1 MASSVTAASIVNAAN
16 SAASPTGAAFK
27 QLSFYLA
34 KNEVALYPK
43 WNVYDTLFGSIK
55 WEPNMGSV
63 LTGTTPTP
71 SPVLRTTF
79 MPEILTA
86 FPKKDQFTVGERT
99 EDASLGMHRFESNR
113 FRFLSNFESFWR
125 DHLSYAQADIVRQ
138 IQCANNVFIRT
149 LMYYQAPDMYIS
161 GKGLSSQLTHGTATG
176 AGTIAKRSLAQSDI
190 RGIEAASPGGGT
202 LDNVA
207 TVIAAGT
214 HLINKSGGTLF
225 RNDIVTGGAAASTAA
240 VTAGVLTLKEIFKA
254 MLVLQEDIQAPTFDK
269 TYGAPKTSEM
279 VKGKYVLICSTEAW
293 ASLLWDTN
301 LRTGH
306 TTAGETQLAPAN
318 MNLLQDG
325 FAGDLF
331 GKITA
336 KFDPY
341 PMRCDH
347 DGNLVVPQT
356 QDAASGKVVP
366 NPAYNAIG
374 NGTGAGAAG
383 TADADGNASHEIAFL
398 VGADAFKTINVG
410 PPPKEFAGKNMN
422 AKKFYSMKWN
432 GEVTLTDQFLIPTGI
447 TGSEV
452 GGIDGSSGSELNVYG
467 DYLKFIS
474 QAVIGGIAGDARYC
488 LPIIF
493 KRQRTS

>member
-1 MASSVTAASIVNAAN
+1 MASSVTAASVVNAAAD
-16 SAASPTGAAFK
+16 AASPTGGAFK

-71 SPVLRTTF
+71 SPILRTTF
-79 MPEILTA
+79 MPEVLTA
-86 FPKKDQFTVGERT
+86 YPKKDQFTVGERT

-125 DHLSYAQADIVRQ
+125 DHLSYAQSDIIRQ
-138 IQCANNVFIRT
+138 IQCANNTFIRT
-149 LMYYQAPDMYIS
+149 LMYYQAPDSYIS
-161 GKGLSSQLTHGTATG
+161 GVGLSSQATHTAGMNKQALSQAQMRLIENGSDDITGTDVTGTSVSISHGTG
-176 AGTIAKRSLAQSDI
+176 Q
-190 RGIEAASPGGGT
+190 
-202 LDNVA
+202 N
-207 TVIAAGT
+207 
-214 HLINKSGGTLF
+214 H
-225 RNDIVTGGAAASTAA
+225 RND
-240 VTAGVLTLKEIFKA
+240 VTAGGGGAGAAGSRALVLTLKEIFKA
-254 MLVLQEDIQAPTFDK
+254 MLVLQEDIQAPTFDRI
-269 TYGAPKTSEM
+269 YNAPKTSEM

-293 ASLLWDTN
+293 ASLLWDAD
-301 LRTGH
+301 LRQHGTTGK
-306 TTAGETQLAPAN
+306 TQLAPAN
-318 MNLLQDG
+318 MNLLKDG

-341 PMRCDH
+341 PLRFDH
-347 DGNLVVPQT
+347 NGDFVVPQKES
-356 QDAASGKVVP
+356 SGKVVP
-366 NPAYNAIG
+366 NPSYTAIG
-374 NGTGAGAAG
+374 DGGTG
-383 TADADGNASHEIAFL
+383 DADDGSTDDAGNASHEIAFL

-432 GEVTLTDQFLIPTGI
+432 GEVTLTDQFLIPTGS
-447 TGSEV
+447 GSAPLS
-452 GGIDGSSGSELNVYG
+452 DAAGSELNTYG

-488 LPIIF
+488 LPIYF
-493 KRQRTS
+493 KRSRV

>member
-1 MASSVTAASIVNAAN
+1 MASSVTAATVANAAAD
-16 SAASPTGAAFK
+16 AASPTGGAFK

-43 WNVYDTLFGSIK
+43 WNIYDQLFGSIK
-55 WEPNMGSV
+55 WQPNMGSV

-79 MPEILTA
+79 MPEVLTA
-86 FPKKDQFTVGERT
+86 YPKKDQFTVGERT

-125 DHLSYAQADIVRQ
+125 DHLSYAQSDIVRQ
-138 IQCANNVFIRT
+138 IQNANNVFIRS
-149 LMYYQAPDMYIS
+149 LMYYQAPDSYIS
-161 GKGLSSQLTHGTATG
+161 GAGLSSQVAHTSGMSKQSLSQAQMRLVENGADDITGTDITGGSVSISHATG
-176 AGTIAKRSLAQSDI
+176 QNHRNDVTV
-190 RGIEAASPGGGT
+190 GGGG
-202 LDNVA
+202 A
-207 TVIAAGT
+207 GAAG
-214 HLINKSGGTLF
+214 S
-225 RNDIVTGGAAASTAA
+225 RATA
-240 VTAGVLTLKEIFKA
+240 LTLKEIFKA
-254 MLVLQEDIQAPTFDK
+254 MLVLQEDVQAPTFDRI
-269 TYGAPKTSEM
+269 YNVPKQSEM

-301 LRTGH
+301 LRTG
-306 TTAGETQLAPAN
+306 TGTGAATQLAPAN
-318 MNLLQDG
+318 LNLLKDG

-341 PMRCDH
+341 PLRFDH
-347 DGNLVVPQT
+347 NGDFVVPQT
-356 QDAASGKVVP
+356 VTSGDKVIP
-366 NPAYNAIG
+366 NPSYTAIG
-374 NGTGAGAAG
+374 NGGTGDDNDGSAN
-383 TADADGNASHEIAFL
+383 DAGNASYEIAFL

-432 GEVTLTDQFLIPTGI
+432 GEVTLTDQFLIPTGS
-447 TGSEV
+447 GSAPLT
-452 GGIDGSSGSELNVYG
+452 DAAGSELNTYG

-488 LPIIF
+488 LPIYF
-493 KRQRTS
+493 LRRRTT

>member
-1 MASSVTAASIVNAAN
+1 MASSVTAASLINQTAADAAN
-16 SAASPTGAAFK
+16 PTGGAFK

-55 WEPNMGSV
+55 WQPNMGST

-99 EDASLGMHRFESNR
+99 EDAKLGMHRFESNR

-125 DHLSYAQADIVRQ
+125 DHLSYAQSDIVRQ
-138 IQCANNVFIRT
+138 IQTANNIFVRT
-149 LMYYQAPDMYIS
+149 LMYYQAPDLYIS
-161 GKGLSSQLTHGTATG
+161 GKGLSSQLSG
-176 AGTIAKRSLAQSDI
+176 ADVYTRKRELAQADI
-190 RGIEAASPGGGT
+190 RKVENGGDSSTDVITGGSAGQT
-202 LDNVA
+202 I
-207 TVIAAGT
+207 TVSAGNT
-214 HLINKSGGTLF
+214 F
-225 RNDIVTGGAAASTAA
+225 RNDIATGGTSA
-240 VTAGVLTLKEIFKA
+240 VISEVLTLKEIFKA
-254 MLVLQEDIQAPTFDK
+254 MLVLQEDIQAPPFDRTF
-269 TYGAPKTSEM
+269 GGPKTSEM

-306 TTAGETQLAPAN
+306 TTAGATQLAPAN
-318 MNLLQDG
+318 LNLLKDG

-331 GKITA
+331 GKVTA

-341 PMRCDH
+341 PLRFSANGDFIA
-347 DGNLVVPQT
+347 PQT
-356 QDAASGKVVP
+356 VDSTTGKCIPNSNYTQISAASTT
-366 NPAYNAIG
+366 IG
-374 NGTGAGAAG
+374 
-383 TADADGNASHEIAFL
+383 SHEIAFL

-422 AKKFYSMKWN
+422 AKKFYGMKWN
-432 GEVTLTDQFLIPTGI
+432 GEVHLTDQFLIPTANG
-447 TGSEV
+447 
-452 GGIDGSSGSELNVYG
+452 SGSAALDADSGTELNVYG

-474 QAVIGGIAGDARYC
+474 QAVIGGIAGDTRYC
-488 LPIIF
+488 LPISF
-493 KRQRTS
+493 LRRRTS

>member
-1 MASSVTAASIVNAAN
+1 MASSVTAASVANAAAD
-16 SAASPTGAAFK
+16 AASPTGGAFK

-43 WNVYDTLFGSIK
+43 WNVYDTLYGSIK
-55 WEPNMGSV
+55 WEPNMGST

-79 MPEILTA
+79 MPEVLTA
-86 FPKKDQFTVGERT
+86 YPKKDQFTVGERT

-138 IQCANNVFIRT
+138 IQCANNTFIRT
-149 LMYYQAPDMYIS
+149 LMYYQAPDLYIS
-161 GKGLSSQLTHGTATG
+161 GVGLSSQATHGSGIRKRELAQADIRKVENGTDSSTDVITG
-176 AGTIAKRSLAQSDI
+176 GSAGQTIAKSSGITFRDDI
-190 RGIEAASPGGGT
+190 ATGGT
-202 LDNVA
+202 
-207 TVIAAGT
+207 
-214 HLINKSGGTLF
+214 
-225 RNDIVTGGAAASTAA
+225 STAISGA
-240 VTAGVLTLKEIFKA
+240 LTLKEIFKA
-254 MLVLQEDIQAPTFDK
+254 MLVLQEDIQAPTFDR

-293 ASLLWDTN
+293 ASLLWDDS
-301 LRTGH
+301 LRSATSSAATSG
-306 TTAGETQLAPAN
+306 TTATVRTTTLAPAN

-341 PMRCDH
+341 PLRFTA
-347 DGNLVVPQT
+347 DGSFVVPQAVDATTGKVTPNPNYT
-356 QDAASGKVVP
+356 QISAASTTV
-366 NPAYNAIG
+366 
-374 NGTGAGAAG
+374 
-383 TADADGNASHEIAFL
+383 ASHEIAFL
-398 VGADAFKTINVG
+398 VGADAFKTINIG

-422 AKKFYSMKWN
+422 AKKFYGMKWN
-432 GEVTLTDQFLIPTGI
+432 GEVNLTDQFLIPTGS
-447 TGSEV
+447 GSAPLS
-452 GGIDGSSGSELNVYG
+452 DAAGSELNTYG

-474 QAVIGGIAGDARYC
+474 QAVIGGIAGDTRYC
-488 LPIIF
+488 LPISF
-493 KRQRTS
+493 LRRRTS

>member
-1 MASSVTAASIVNAAN
+1 MASSVTAASVVNAAAD
-16 SAASPTGAAFK
+16 AASPTGGAFK

-43 WNVYDTLFGSIK
+43 WNVYDTLFGSVK
-55 WEPNMGSV
+55 WQPNMGST

-71 SPVLRTTF
+71 SPVLRTVF

-86 FPKKDQFTVGERT
+86 YPKKDQFTVGERT

-125 DHLSYAQADIVRQ
+125 DHLSYAQSDIIRQ
-138 IQCANNVFIRT
+138 IQCANNAFIRT
-149 LMYYQAPDMYIS
+149 LMYYQAPEAYIS
-161 GKGLSSQLTHGTATG
+161 GQGLSSQIGHDTSIGKTSLTQAQIRTIENGLDTAGATTAAIAQSSGDQFRQDCTDGTAG
-176 AGTIAKRSLAQSDI
+176 GSVDGNVPAGPI
-190 RGIEAASPGGGT
+190 
-202 LDNVA
+202 
-207 TVIAAGT
+207 
-214 HLINKSGGTLF
+214 
-225 RNDIVTGGAAASTAA
+225 
-240 VTAGVLTLKEIFKA
+240 TLKEIFKA
-254 MLVLQEDIQAPTFDK
+254 MLVLQEDVQAPTFDR
-269 TYGAPKTSEM
+269 TYGTPKTSEM
-279 VKGKYVLICSTEAW
+279 VKGKYVLVCSTEAW
-293 ASLLWDTN
+293 ASLLWDDS
-301 LRTGH
+301 LRTATSA
-306 TTAGETQLAPAN
+306 TTAGDAVTRTTTLAPAN

-341 PMRCDH
+341 PMRFDH
-347 DGNLVVPQT
+347 NGTFVVPQKVT
-356 QDAASGKVVP
+356 SGDKVVP
-366 NPAYNAIG
+366 NPAYTAIG
-374 NGTGAGAAG
+374 DGDTGFDSDGS
-383 TADADGNASHEIAFL
+383 TNDAGNASYEIAFL

-432 GEVTLTDQFLIPTGI
+432 GEVTLTDQFLIPTGS
-447 TGSEV
+447 GSAPLS
-452 GGIDGSSGSELNVYG
+452 DAAGSELNTYG

-488 LPIIF
+488 LPIIY
-493 KRQRTS
+493 KRRRTS

>member
-1 MASSVTAASIVNAAN
+1 MASSVTAAAITNAAN
-16 SAASPTGAAFK
+16 SAVDKTGGAFK
-27 QLSFYLA
+27 SLDFYLA

-63 LTGTTPTP
+63 LKGTTPTP

-79 MPEILTA
+79 MPEVLTN

-125 DHLSYAQADIVRQ
+125 DHLSYAQSDIVRQ
-138 IQCANNVFIRT
+138 IQCANNTFIRT
-149 LMYYQAPDMYIS
+149 LMYYQAPDAYLVTS
-161 GKGLSSQLTHGTATG
+161 GTGSGASGLSSQWDHSSGIVKSGLTQAQIRSIETDTGTNSGNVLDAESNVTGVGNAGGKEFRNDVADGG
-176 AGTIAKRSLAQSDI
+176 AGTD
-190 RGIEAASPGGGT
+190 SPPS
-202 LDNVA
+202 A
-207 TVIAAGT
+207 
-214 HLINKSGGTLF
+214 
-225 RNDIVTGGAAASTAA
+225 
-240 VTAGVLTLKEIFKA
+240 LTLKELFKA
-254 MLVLQEDIQAPTFDK
+254 MLVLQEDVQAPTFDRI
-269 TYGAPKTSEM
+269 YSAPKQSEM

-293 ASLLWDTN
+293 ASLLWDAN
-301 LRTGH
+301 LRQHGTSGV
-306 TTAGETQLAPAN
+306 TQLAPAN

-341 PMRCDH
+341 PMRFSK
-347 DGNLVVPQT
+347 DGSFIAPQSVV
-356 QDAASGKVVP
+356 ASGDGADKVIP
-366 NPAYNAIG
+366 NPNYTKIDTTSDTIG
-374 NGTGAGAAG
+374 
-383 TADADGNASHEIAFL
+383 SFEVAFL
-398 VGADAFKTINVG
+398 VGADAFKTIQVG
-410 PPPKEFAGKNMN
+410 PPPKEFASKNMSK
-422 AKKFYSMKWN
+422 KKFYDMKWN
-432 GEVTLTDQFLIPTGI
+432 GEVTLTDQFLVPT
-447 TGSEV
+447 
-452 GGIDGSSGSELNVYG
+452 SGTAISATPGTELNVYG

-493 KRQRTS
+493 KRSRTS

>member
-1 MASSVTAASIVNAAN
+1 MASSVIAASVVNAA
-16 SAASPTGAAFK
+16 SDAANATGGAFE

-55 WEPNMGSV
+55 WEPNMGST
-63 LTGTTPTP
+63 LKGTTPTP

-79 MPEILTA
+79 MPEELTK

-138 IQCANNVFIRT
+138 IQCANNTFIRT
-149 LMYYQAPDMYIS
+149 LMYYQAPDAYVV
-161 GKGLSSQLTHGTATG
+161 GHGLSSQIAHTALYR
-176 AGTIAKRSLAQSDI
+176 KREMSQVNI
-190 RGIEAASPGGGT
+190 RLIESITPGGGT
-202 LDNVA
+202 LDDLDTDTTHQVA
-207 TVIAAGT
+207 SSSEPT
-214 HLINKSGGTLF
+214 HTISKSGGLKF
-225 RNDIVTGGAAASTAA
+225 REDCGGVSDAGN
-240 VTAGVLTLKEIFKA
+240 VTATALTLKDIFKA
-254 MLVLQEDIQAPTFDK
+254 MLVLQEDIQAPPFDR

-279 VKGKYVLICSTEAW
+279 VKGKYVLVCSTEAW
-293 ASLLWDTN
+293 SSLLWDAD
-301 LRTGH
+301 LRQQGTTGK
-306 TTAGETQLAPAN
+306 TQLAPAN

-356 QDAASGKVVP
+356 QDTATGKVVP

-374 NGTGAGAAG
+374 DGTGGGAAG

-410 PPPKEFAGKNMN
+410 PPPKEFASKNMN

-432 GEVTLTDQFLIPTGI
+432 GEVTLTDQFLIPNTGVPLSA
-447 TGSEV
+447 TEPGS
-452 GGIDGSSGSELNVYG
+452 GQDLNVYG

-488 LPIIF
+488 LPIIY
-493 KRQRTS
+493 KRSRV

>member
-1 MASSVTAASIVNAAN
+1 MASSVTAATVANAAAD
-16 SAASPTGAAFK
+16 AASPTGGAFK

-43 WNVYDTLFGSIK
+43 WNIYDQLFGSIK
-55 WEPNMGSV
+55 WQPNMGSV

-79 MPEILTA
+79 MPEVLTA
-86 FPKKDQFTVGERT
+86 YPKKDQFTVGERT

-125 DHLSYAQADIVRQ
+125 DHLSYAQSDIVRQ
-138 IQCANNVFIRT
+138 IQNANNVFIRS
-149 LMYYQAPDMYIS
+149 LMYYQAPDSYIS
-161 GKGLSSQLTHGTATG
+161 GAGLSSQVAHTSTMSKQSLSQAQMRLVENGADDITGTDITGGSVSISHATG
-176 AGTIAKRSLAQSDI
+176 QNHRNDVTV
-190 RGIEAASPGGGT
+190 GGGG
-202 LDNVA
+202 A
-207 TVIAAGT
+207 GAAG
-214 HLINKSGGTLF
+214 S
-225 RNDIVTGGAAASTAA
+225 RATA
-240 VTAGVLTLKEIFKA
+240 LTLKEIFKA
-254 MLVLQEDIQAPTFDK
+254 MLVLQEDVQAPTFDRI
-269 TYGAPKTSEM
+269 YNVPKQSEM

-318 MNLLQDG
+318 LNLLKDG

-331 GKITA
+331 GRVTA

-341 PMRCDH
+341 PLRFDH
-347 DGNLVVPQT
+347 NGDFVVPQT
-356 QDAASGKVVP
+356 VTSGDKVIP
-366 NPAYNAIG
+366 NPSYTAIG
-374 NGTGAGAAG
+374 NGGTGDDNDGSAN
-383 TADADGNASHEIAFL
+383 DAGNASYEIAFL

-410 PPPKEFAGKNMN
+410 PPPKEFASKNMN

-432 GEVTLTDQFLIPTGI
+432 GEVTLTDQFLIPTGS
-447 TGSEV
+447 GSAPLT
-452 GGIDGSSGSELNVYG
+452 DAAGSELNTYG

-474 QAVIGGIAGDARYC
+474 QAIIGGIAGDARHC
-488 LPIIF
+488 LPIYF
-493 KRQRTS
+493 LRRRTA